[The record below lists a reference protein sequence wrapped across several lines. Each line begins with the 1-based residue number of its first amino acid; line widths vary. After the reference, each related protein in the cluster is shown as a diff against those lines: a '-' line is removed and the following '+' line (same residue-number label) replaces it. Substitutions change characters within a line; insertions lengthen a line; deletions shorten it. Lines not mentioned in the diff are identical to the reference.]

1 MAKLI
6 LKSPYIKSPYIK
18 SPYIKSTGGASGYL
32 KYIATR
38 ERVEIIPDDRPP
50 TRKQEQL
57 ITKLV
62 KDFPEV
68 KELYEYGDYM
78 DKPTKAN
85 ASAFITLA
93 LESNR
98 DSVMQSERYM
108 KYIATRPRAERL
120 GEHGLFGDSDGID
133 LDAAMNE
140 LENYAGNVWTHI
152 ISLKRKD
159 AARLGFDNAA
169 AWRDLLRAHRND
181 IAAAWRDLLR
191 AHRNDIAAAM
201 KIPSND
207 FRWYA
212 AFHDEGEHPHVHMM
226 AWSAK
231 PGQAYLSRDG
241 IRQIKSTL
249 TNHIFQNEML
259 HLYEQKSV
267 SRDELVRDARKAMLE
282 MVRSMKEGICNH
294 PDAERLMLE
303 LALQLEAVKGKKS
316 YGYLPKPQK
325 KLVDRIV
332 DEMERLPSVRKCYEQ
347 WQILQ
352 GKVDAY
358 YHDKELKRVPLSQQK
373 EFRSIKNAVIKEAEN
388 IRQCKLFFEDKGVEH
403 ESEPEEFR
411 NASYDYWDLRDVIR
425 DDTLTLEERSDAV
438 SELKALAGSG
448 DKHAQYLMGK
458 LWRDGPLLTPNST
471 NARCWFQQAAEQGHS
486 YAQYALGK
494 LLLSDD
500 VEVRDPEQGMRW
512 LKTAAQSGNSY
523 AAYRLGKEYYRGKNV
538 AQNLATAAKWFD
550 RAAQDGNQYAQYMLG
565 KLYLMG
571 QGVEYDKTMGIHWL
585 TKSAV
590 QGNAYV
596 TDEMRKIAAAKID
609 RGIAKSESLQ
619 DIDTAPRKPAPSTFL
634 PHKGQRRKPG
644 TGCVSQINE
653 NLWEG
658 RYSPK
663 LPNDDRLARNIYA
676 HSEKECEQKLAELIV
691 QMKAEIAAQRQQPQ
705 APA

>member
-6 LKSPYIKSPYIK
+6 LKSPYIK

-653 NLWEG
+653 KLWEG

-663 LPNDDRLARNIYA
+663 LPNGDRLARNVYA

-691 QMKAEIAAQRQQPQ
+691 QMKAEIAAQRQQPR

>member
-1 MAKLI
+1 MRRLLQHEESIEVALVESILNNSIFLKLCFGMKLCLLRADFTGSRQQFVSVKLQEPVQTLRPI
-6 LKSPYIKSPYIK
+6 LHTHRNFAFSLKLS
-18 SPYIKSTGGASGYL
+18 IKSTGGASGYL

-93 LESNR
+93 LESNW

-181 IAAAWRDLLR
+181 IAAA
-191 AHRNDIAAAM
+191 M

-231 PGQAYLSRDG
+231 PGQAYLSKDG

-259 HLYEQKSV
+259 H
-267 SRDELVRDARKAMLE
+267 VRL
-282 MVRSMKEGICNH
+282 
-294 PDAERLMLE
+294 
-303 LALQLEAVKGKKS
+303 
-316 YGYLPKPQK
+316 
-325 KLVDRIV
+325 
-332 DEMERLPSVRKCYEQ
+332 
-347 WQILQ
+347 
-352 GKVDAY
+352 
-358 YHDKELKRVPLSQQK
+358 
-373 EFRSIKNAVIKEAEN
+373 
-388 IRQCKLFFEDKGVEH
+388 H
-403 ESEPEEFR
+403 ESTAKAVR
-411 NASYDYWDLRDVIR
+411 N
-425 DDTLTLEERSDAV
+425 
-438 SELKALAGSG
+438 
-448 DKHAQYLMGK
+448 
-458 LWRDGPLLTPNST
+458 
-471 NARCWFQQAAEQGHS
+471 QA
-486 YAQYALGK
+486 
-494 LLLSDD
+494 
-500 VEVRDPEQGMRW
+500 P
-512 LKTAAQSGNSY
+512 
-523 AAYRLGKEYYRGKNV
+523 
-538 AQNLATAAKWFD
+538 
-550 RAAQDGNQYAQYMLG
+550 
-565 KLYLMG
+565 
-571 QGVEYDKTMGIHWL
+571 
-585 TKSAV
+585 
-590 QGNAYV
+590 
-596 TDEMRKIAAAKID
+596 
-609 RGIAKSESLQ
+609 
-619 DIDTAPRKPAPSTFL
+619 IDTEPVR
-634 PHKGQRRKPG
+634 
-644 TGCVSQINE
+644 
-653 NLWEG
+653 
-658 RYSPK
+658 
-663 LPNDDRLARNIYA
+663 
-676 HSEKECEQKLAELIV
+676 
-691 QMKAEIAAQRQQPQ
+691 
-705 APA
+705 

>member
-6 LKSPYIKSPYIK
+6 LKSPYIK

-68 KELYEYGDYM
+68 KELCEYGDYM

-159 AARLGFDNAA
+159 AARLGFDN
-169 AWRDLLRAHRND
+169 
-181 IAAAWRDLLR
+181 AAAWRDLLR

-565 KLYLMG
+565 KLYLMD

>member
-6 LKSPYIKSPYIK
+6 LKSPYIK

-565 KLYLMG
+565 KLYLMD

-653 NLWEG
+653 KLWEG

-663 LPNDDRLARNIYA
+663 LPNGDRLARNVYA

>member
-6 LKSPYIKSPYIK
+6 LKSPYIK

>member
-6 LKSPYIKSPYIK
+6 LKSPYIK

-159 AARLGFDNAA
+159 AARLGFDN
-169 AWRDLLRAHRND
+169 
-181 IAAAWRDLLR
+181 AAAWRDLLR

-550 RAAQDGNQYAQYMLG
+550 RAAQDGNQYAQYMLR
-565 KLYLMG
+565 KLYLMD

>member
-6 LKSPYIKSPYIK
+6 LKSPYIK

-159 AARLGFDNAA
+159 AARLGFDN
-169 AWRDLLRAHRND
+169 
-181 IAAAWRDLLR
+181 AAAWRDLLR

-565 KLYLMG
+565 KLYLMD

-663 LPNDDRLARNIYA
+663 LPNGARLARNVYA

-691 QMKAEIAAQRQQPQ
+691 QTKAEIADQRQQPQ

>member
-6 LKSPYIKSPYIK
+6 LK

-159 AARLGFDNAA
+159 AARLGFDN
-169 AWRDLLRAHRND
+169 
-181 IAAAWRDLLR
+181 AAAWRDLLR

-388 IRQCKLFFEDKGVEH
+388 IRQYKLFFEDKGVEH

-565 KLYLMG
+565 KLYLMD